1 MSDPIKRPLGLMW
14 INCYGSKSQV
24 PHTRQL
30 QFLQSIECYSDE
42 CCVHL
47 SDYSHR
53 LVKQLKR
60 ISPLRWVTGHN
71 LKLWPGHGSGQVTI
85 GDFTFDVVYAWG
97 GRGKPNGGWVDR
109 TSYTTKLTGD
119 QINLKM
125 RKLID
130 QINQHEQQSGGVPWI
145 MSIETDYL
153 LRNGD
158 YLKNWKR

>member
-1 MSDPIKRPLGLMW
+1 
-14 INCYGSKSQV
+14 
-24 PHTRQL
+24 
-30 QFLQSIECYSDE
+30 
-42 CCVHL
+42 
-47 SDYSHR
+47 
-53 LVKQLKR
+53 
-60 ISPLRWVTGHN
+60 
-71 LKLWPGHGSGQVTI
+71 
-85 GDFTFDVVYAWG
+85 
-97 GRGKPNGGWVDR
+97 VDR